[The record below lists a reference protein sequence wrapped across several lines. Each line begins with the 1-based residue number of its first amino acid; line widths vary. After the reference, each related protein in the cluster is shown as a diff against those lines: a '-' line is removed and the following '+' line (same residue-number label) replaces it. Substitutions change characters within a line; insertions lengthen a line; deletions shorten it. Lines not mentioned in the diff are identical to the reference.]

1 MDLNATV
8 EMLGN
13 VGEFLGAI
21 GVVISLVFVGYSIT
35 QNTKAT
41 RAQTHQAIT
50 QSFMSLAEIISTR
63 PDAFAAGVRSSA
75 EEFAH
80 LSEGDKTFFISSV
93 FGMFKYFELMF
104 LEHRNG
110 NTDDES
116 WNAWS
121 QHILMHFHQ
130 RGVQTWWN
138 LRKETFH
145 PDFRAFLDNSAP
157 PNMRSFADL
166 LRPSASA

>member
-1 MDLNATV
+1 MDFGTTAQL
-8 EMLGN
+8 LGN

-50 QSFMSLAEIISTR
+50 QSFMSLAEIIATR
-63 PDAFAAGVRSSA
+63 PEAFAAGVRASA
-75 EEFAH
+75 DEFAQ

-110 NTDDES
+110 NTDDQS
-116 WNAWS
+116 WDAWS

-130 RGVQTWWN
+130 PGVQAWWK
-138 LRKETFH
+138 LRQEAFH
-145 PDFRAFLDNSAP
+145 PDFRSFLDNSTP
-157 PNMRSFADL
+157 PDMRSFADL
-166 LRPSASA
+166 IQPAG